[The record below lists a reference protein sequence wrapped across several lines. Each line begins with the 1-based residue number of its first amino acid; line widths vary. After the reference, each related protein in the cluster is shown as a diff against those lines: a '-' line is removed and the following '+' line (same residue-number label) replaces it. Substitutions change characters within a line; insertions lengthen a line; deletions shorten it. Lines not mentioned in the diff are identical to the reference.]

1 MKETK
6 TDLKK
11 PALSGVELGRKNIP
25 ALAACAERED
35 KK

>member
-6 TDLKK
+6 TDLRK
-11 PALSGVELGRKNIP
+11 PALPGKRIGGKSAP